1 MIGKRGDQEVDENPS
16 SNIETAAADR
26 APSSNEDTKPE
37 TELPAEDAQRG
48 VQDAEAV
55 TLTWSKGTL
64 ITVFILYGQKL
75 TKDASYSMFL
85 LYFVNGMQSN
95 ILYNLIPFVTSDFEL
110 HSLLTVIYIVAN
122 AISGAVYIPLAK
134 VLDLWGRAEGF
145 LFMLILA
152 ELGLILMAAC
162 NGLSMFC
169 AAYTFYSVGFGGM
182 TYCIDV
188 ITADA
193 SKLKNRALAYA
204 FTSSPYIITAFAGP
218 KAADEFYTNLS
229 WRWGFGTFAIILPF
243 VATPL
248 FVIFK
253 INLHKAGKR
262 GIIPPRTSQRTL
274 VEGIVHYADE
284 FDIVG
289 VFLFAAGMV
298 IFLLPFSLADSA
310 PKGWAT
316 GYIIAMIVLGFI
328 LLVVF
333 GVYESLW
340 ARKPF
345 LNAAL
350 IANRTVF
357 AACLLNVTY
366 MISYYCW
373 NSYYTSFLQVVN
385 DLSIETAGYVA
396 STFDVVSGLLLL
408 GVGFVIRKTGYFKW
422 LLYIAVPLYTFGQ
435 GLMIYFRKPNTNIG
449 YLVMCQIFIS
459 IGGCIFISVE
469 QLAILAASDH
479 QHVAAVL
486 ALLYVV
492 GTIGASIGNTI
503 SATIWTNTFE
513 TALVRY
519 LPESALPDLVTIYSD
534 LETQLSYPWDSP
546 TRIGIQKA
554 YGYAQERMLATGTAF
569 MIFGFIAMFLIKN
582 INVKKIQQT
591 KGTVF

>member
-1 MIGKRGDQEVDENPS
+1 MGHPTD
-16 SNIETAAADR
+16 AAAVSAELPDHDNSKIESAAEAGAAANR

-37 TELPAEDAQRG
+37 DELPAEDAQRG
-48 VQDAEAV
+48 VQNAEAI
-55 TLTWSKGTL
+55 TLTWSKPTL
-64 ITVFILYGQKL
+64 IAVFVL
-75 TKDASYSMFL
+75 MFL
-85 LYFVNGMQSN
+85 LYFVNGMQSS

-122 AISGAVYIPLAK
+122 AISAAVYIPLAK
-134 VLDLWGRAEGF
+134 ILDLWGRAEGF

-162 NGLSMFC
+162 QGLSMFC
-169 AAYTFYSVGFGGM
+169 AAYTFWTVGFGGM

-193 SKLKNRALAYA
+193 SKLRNRALAYA

-218 KAADEFYTNLS
+218 KASDEFYNNLN

-262 GIIPPRTSQRTL
+262 GILPPRTSNRTL
-274 VEGIVHYADE
+274 AQGIVHYADE
-284 FDIVG
+284 FDALG
-289 VFLFAAGMV
+289 VFLFAAGLT

-310 PKGWAT
+310 PKGWST
-316 GYIIAMIVLGFI
+316 GYIIAMIVLGFV
-328 LLVVF
+328 LLVAF
-333 GVYESLW
+333 GLYESLV

-345 LNAAL
+345 LNAQL
-350 IANRTVF
+350 LANRTVF

-385 DLSIETAGYVA
+385 NLTIETAGYVA
-396 STFDVVSGLLLL
+396 STFDVVSGILLLA
-408 GVGFVIRKTGYFKW
+408 VGFTIRRTGYFKW

-435 GLMIYFRKPNTNIG
+435 GMMIYFRKPNTSIG

-459 IGGCIFISVE
+459 IGGSIFISIE

-492 GTIGASIGNTI
+492 GNVAASIGNTI

-513 TALVRY
+513 KALERY
-519 LPESALPDLVTIYSD
+519 LPEEALPDLETIYSD
-534 LETQLSYPWDSP
+534 LETQLSYPWGSP

-569 MIFGFIAMFLIKN
+569 MIFAFLAIVLIKN
-582 INVKKIQQT
+582 YNVKTLRQT
-591 KGTVF
+591 KGNVF